1 MSWPVIVVLAAG
13 AYGCKF
19 FGVFVLARFGSGGR
33 GSTDASGGSGALRW
47 IPGAAALI
55 PAALFAALIAVQTF
69 ETGGR
74 LELDARVAG
83 VAVAG
88 VAVWRRAPFVVVVV
102 AAMAVT
108 AAVRWQTSW

>member
-1 MSWPVIVVLAAG
+1 MSWPAIVVLAVG

-19 FGVFVLARFGSGGR
+19 FGVFVLARFASVGGR
-33 GSTDASGGSGALRW
+33 TETPGPSQW

-69 ETGGR
+69 EVEGR
-74 LELDARVAG
+74 LELDARFAG

-88 VAVWRRAPFVVVVV
+88 FAVWRRAPFVVVVV
-102 AAMAVT
+102 SAMAVT